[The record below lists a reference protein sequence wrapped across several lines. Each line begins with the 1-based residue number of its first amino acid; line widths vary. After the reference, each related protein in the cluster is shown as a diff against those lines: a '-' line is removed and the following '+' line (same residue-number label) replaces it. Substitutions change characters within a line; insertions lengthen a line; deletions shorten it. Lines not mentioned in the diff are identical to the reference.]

1 MKKVPSSFFFIQR
14 FQTKMSEV
22 DLVDEEETYDEDL
35 LKDLNTQIRDI
46 QLMLI

>member
-1 MKKVPSSFFFIQR
+1 
-14 FQTKMSEV
+14 MSEV
-22 DLVDEEETYDEDL
+22 DLVDEEKTYDEDL

>member
-1 MKKVPSSFFFIQR
+1 
-14 FQTKMSEV
+14 MSEV